1 MLLTS
6 QGTPMILAGD
16 EFGNTQMGNNNAY
29 CHDDEVTWLN
39 WNKTKRSESIFT
51 FVKNMIAMRK
61 SFRVFRQDHPLQ
73 MMDTLSCGMPDLS
86 MHGVQAWRP
95 DYSNY
100 SRMLGMLYYG
110 AYTAE
115 WDGRSVYLIYNM
127 YWESKSF
134 DLPDLP
140 TNGSWKVMVDTYDN
154 TFDASLLSVPKTAAE
169 KKRRRKQNRIFQE
182 KQ

>member
-86 MHGVQAWRP
+86 MHGDRII
-95 DYSNY
+95 
-100 SRMLGMLYYG
+100 RI
-110 AYTAE
+110 TAE
-115 WDGRSVYLIYNM
+115 CLVCFIM
-127 YWESKSF
+127 EHI
-134 DLPDLP
+134 
-140 TNGSWKVMVDTYDN
+140 
-154 TFDASLLSVPKTAAE
+154 LLSGMVV
-169 KKRRRKQNRIFQE
+169 RYI
-182 KQ
+182 